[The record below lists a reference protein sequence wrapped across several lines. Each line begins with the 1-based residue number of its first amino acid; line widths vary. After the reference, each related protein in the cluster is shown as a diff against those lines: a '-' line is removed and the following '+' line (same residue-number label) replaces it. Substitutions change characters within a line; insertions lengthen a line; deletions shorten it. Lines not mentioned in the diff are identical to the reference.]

1 MRDTANRARL
11 AHERSLLE
19 AEVARLE
26 QDLENNWF
34 GGAFSDADADADAAL
49 DHARGKVRAL
59 EAIENV
65 LAPPSTGRYLLVLD
79 PSGEQLKVA
88 VAIGDVDTVDHVG
101 VFTPGYTTT
110 VQDSLVRYDRQLAA
124 LQAQAVGLA
133 RQGRTGTAA
142 TVAWLGYEAPQTA
155 DVWRPSRSVAGD
167 EAAARGAER
176 LARFYGGL
184 DAARDVPAHVTALD
198 HSYGSLTTGLA
209 LQRERA
215 RTPSP
220 TSPLSGSTR
229 TSWPVW
235 RACRRRVRLL
245 TPWSGRSGSG
255 TAPT

>member
-1 MRDTANRARL
+1 M
-11 AHERSLLE
+11 
-19 AEVARLE
+19 
-26 QDLENNWF
+26 
-34 GGAFSDADADADAAL
+34 
-49 DHARGKVRAL
+49 
-59 EAIENV
+59 
-65 LAPPSTGRYLLVLD
+65 
-79 PSGEQLKVA
+79 A

-245 TPWSGRSGSG
+245 TPWSGRSGVGHGAYLTGDSTSQYG
-255 TAPT
+255 IAAVVAGVPDWAPRDDGRGFGDRLATPVPWAQ